1 MAIPHARPGQP
12 VNIHSESLTPPQTTT
27 LIKTECI
34 EVLRIVM
41 SKGKQLA
48 RHKVPGEITLQCLAG
63 SLTLYLVDRECELSP
78 GMLTYLSG
86 GQEHSLSANADSALL
101 LTIILGQTSA

>member
-12 VNIHSESLTPPQTTT
+12 VTVHSETSSSPQTTT

-34 EVLRIVM
+34 EVLRVVM

-48 RHKVPGEITLQCLAG
+48 RHKVPGEITLQCIAG
-63 SLTLYLVDRECELSP
+63 SATLHLGDQECELSP

-86 GQEHSLSANADSALL
+86 GQEHSLTANADSALL
-101 LTIILGQTSA
+101 LTIILGPPAA

>member
-12 VNIHSESLTPPQTTT
+12 VSIQSDPSSPSQTTT
-27 LIKTECI
+27 LIKTESI
-34 EVLRIVM
+34 EVIRIVM
-41 SKGKQLA
+41 AKGKQLA

-63 SLTLYLVDRECELSP
+63 SLTLHLGDRECELSP

-86 GQEHSLSANADSALL
+86 GQEHSMTANADSALL
-101 LTIILGQTSA
+101 LTIILGQTTA

>member
-12 VNIHSESLTPPQTTT
+12 VSVHSDTSSSPQTTT

-34 EVLRIVM
+34 EVLRVVM

-48 RHKVPGEITLQCLAG
+48 RHKVPGEITLQCIAG
-63 SLTLYLVDRECELSP
+63 SATLHLGDRECELSP

-86 GQEHSLSANADSALL
+86 GQEHSLTANADSALL
-101 LTIILGQTSA
+101 LTIILGQTTA